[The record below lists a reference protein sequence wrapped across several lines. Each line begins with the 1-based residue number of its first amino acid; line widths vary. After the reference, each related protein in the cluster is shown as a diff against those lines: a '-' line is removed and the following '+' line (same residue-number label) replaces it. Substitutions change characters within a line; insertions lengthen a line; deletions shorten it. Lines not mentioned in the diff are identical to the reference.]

1 MYVKDYGTCSQRR
14 VDQDPPPSYYL
25 TGSCREHKGLCQR
38 EGGHTGQGAGK
49 SDVTTEFSPVP
60 NCMILSKT
68 EGKSKPFKISPDSE
82 DWGELMNRKIIH
94 IFGLF
99 VCLFGFITQNAKR
112 LLQLTVWLYSSYLP
126 KRLIRSKILSP
137 LPQNWEKHG
146 KNIEAILL
154 NSKQ

>member
-1 MYVKDYGTCSQRR
+1 MHVCIVSLFATQTGGSKKKKESPRALRSKEGQEERPNVRECTGVWRAGETATVQADMYVKDYGTCSQRG

-25 TGSCREHKGLCQR
+25 TGSCREHEGLCQR

-82 DWGELMNRKIIH
+82 D
-94 IFGLF
+94 
-99 VCLFGFITQNAKR
+99 
-112 LLQLTVWLYSSYLP
+112 
-126 KRLIRSKILSP
+126 
-137 LPQNWEKHG
+137 
-146 KNIEAILL
+146 
-154 NSKQ
+154 